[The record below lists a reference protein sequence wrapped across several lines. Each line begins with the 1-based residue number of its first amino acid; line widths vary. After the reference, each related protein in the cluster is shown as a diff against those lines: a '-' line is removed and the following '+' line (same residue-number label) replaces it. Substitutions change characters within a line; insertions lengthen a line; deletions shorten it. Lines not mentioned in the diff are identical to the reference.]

1 MGSQGLNPSY
11 ELQQANEIRSAMAK
25 DLTAVSGK
33 IAIPQPAHP
42 ERRQQPLPWQRP
54 KPPDEDPDAP
64 SRIRA
69 ILASPSYVLAEQD
82 LAFLERDEARGV
94 RLQIEYLKPETLLT
108 EHAIRDT
115 VVVYGS
121 TRIAEPAAARR
132 SVEALRQARD
142 TDPGNTVL
150 IRKLAVAERIAAKS
164 RYYEIAR
171 EFGRLVGRNGGNDES
186 RSRLVITTGGGPG
199 IMEAA
204 NRGAFEAGAKSVGL
218 NINLPHEQYPNPYI
232 TPELCFRFHYF
243 ALRKMHFLLRAKAL
257 VAFPGG
263 FGTIDELFEV
273 LTLVQTRKI
282 KPVPIVLVGED
293 YWRRAVDVDFLADEG
308 VIDAEDRELFWFAE
322 TADEIWGSI
331 LDWYDACGTPL
342 GRDG

>member
-1 MGSQGLNPSY
+1 
-11 ELQQANEIRSAMAK
+11 MAK
-25 DLTAVSGK
+25 DFTPSSGK
-33 IAIPQPAHP
+33 IAIPRPADP
-42 ERRQQPLPWQRP
+42 DKRRQPLPWCRP
-54 KPPDEDPDAP
+54 KSSDEDPDAP
-64 SRIRA
+64 SRIKA

-82 LAFLERDEARGV
+82 LAFLASDAARGA
-94 RLQIEYLKPETLLT
+94 RLQLEFLKPDTLLA

-121 TRIAEPAAARR
+121 TRIVEPAAARR
-132 SVEALRQARD
+132 SVEALRQALE
-142 TDPGNTVL
+142 TDPRNTVL

-171 EFGRLVGRNGGNDES
+171 EFGCLVGSSRDNDGS
-186 RSRLVITTGGGPG
+186 QSKLVIMTGGGPG

-204 NRGAFEAGAKSVGL
+204 NRGAFEVGAKSVGL
-218 NINLPHEQYPNPYI
+218 NISLPHEQYPNPYI
-232 TPELCFRFHYF
+232 TPELCFQFHYF

-263 FGTIDELFEV
+263 FGTLDELFEV

-282 KPVPIVLVGED
+282 KPVPIVLVGEE
-293 YWRRAVDVDFLADEG
+293 YWRRAIDVGFLADEG

-322 TADEIWGSI
+322 TANEIWGSI
-331 LDWYDACGTPL
+331 LDWYDACDTPL
-342 GRDG
+342 GRSG